1 MTTTRITPPDP
12 PVWSG
17 RTDGDTPEHLRWHQR
32 ARQGI
37 AHEAAQQTPQNAS
50 RGDGQRGADQDTA
63 AQTAPT
69 AQTAQTPA
77 VELIGFSCDE
87 GVRRNKGRV
96 GASEGPDALRGAL
109 APLAMHAD
117 FGIHD
122 AGTVVVPDRDL
133 EGGQDTLGNEVAR
146 LLDTGNPVVVLG
158 GGHDTAWGSYLGRTR
173 CEHLRDQRVGV
184 LNLDA
189 HFDLRQADEPSSGT
203 PFLQMAR
210 ADQEAGRAFDYT
222 VLGIS
227 EPNNTGILFRTAE
240 ELGVEFL
247 TDEQCQP
254 RHLDA
259 VLEVVDRLV
268 ERVDAIHL
276 SIDLD
281 VLPAAVAPGVSAPA
295 GYGVP
300 LETIQAVCHRVAR
313 SGKLVLVDVVE
324 LLPRMDV
331 DGRTARAAA
340 RLITTLAHDALSTPP
355 TGLAGNTTGERHE

>member
-109 APLAMHAD
+109 APLAMHTN

-122 AGTVVVPDRDL
+122 AGTM
-133 EGGQDTLGNEVAR
+133 G
-146 LLDTGNPVVVLG
+146 
-158 GGHDTAWGSYLGRTR
+158 
-173 CEHLRDQRVGV
+173 
-184 LNLDA
+184 
-189 HFDLRQADEPSSGT
+189 
-203 PFLQMAR
+203 
-210 ADQEAGRAFDYT
+210 AG
-222 VLGIS
+222 
-227 EPNNTGILFRTAE
+227 
-240 ELGVEFL
+240 
-247 TDEQCQP
+247 
-254 RHLDA
+254 
-259 VLEVVDRLV
+259 
-268 ERVDAIHL
+268 
-276 SIDLD
+276 DLD
-281 VLPAAVAPGVSAPA
+281 VLSDAITAVEAMGGTADAIVMDPLSWGQLRKLKTSTGSAQLLLGNPADQTDRRLFGVEVIVSANMPQGSA
-295 GYGVP
+295 LVIDSKNVLSSSGP
-300 LETIQAVCHRVAR
+300 ITITQSGDFYFDRDAIAYRVTWR
-313 SGKLVLVDVVE
+313 FGWTVVHPE
-324 LLPRMDV
+324 RLAKVAITLPSK
-331 DGRTARAAA
+331 G
-340 RLITTLAHDALSTPP
+340 
-355 TGLAGNTTGERHE
+355 